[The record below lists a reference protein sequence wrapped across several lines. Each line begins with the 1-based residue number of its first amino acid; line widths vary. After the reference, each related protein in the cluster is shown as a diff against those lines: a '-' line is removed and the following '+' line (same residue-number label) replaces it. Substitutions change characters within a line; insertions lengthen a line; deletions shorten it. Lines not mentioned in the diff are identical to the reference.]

1 MQINM
6 SKMGSGV
13 PAIFDGSPIKVPPVS
28 GKLAMMGG
36 NIEKSGSSTKK
47 VVAQG
52 NQKLERFATSPK
64 GGGVNVKA

>member
-6 SKMGSGV
+6 VKFGTGV
-13 PAIFDGSPIKVPPVS
+13 PAIFNGSAIKVPPVS

-36 NIEKSGSSTKK
+36 NISKSSSSTRQ

-52 NQKLERFATSPK
+52 NQKLEKFATSPK
-64 GGGVNVKA
+64 GSGVNIKV